1 MKKIISVS
9 IISILIISVYAQN
22 SINQKI
28 QYLQSFLY
36 QYSLYENKSDCKLW
50 VNKAECQ
57 VEIGYTKFNLND
69 IKMTYR
75 FHEQDK
81 IHLVG
86 FVCKLNEN
94 CIDMTDPSNG
104 NHSFGNGYYFGFKTK
119 QGCYTFMELIGDL
132 RNTLNKYNGN

>member
-94 CIDMTDPSNG
+94 CIDYESKKLHVAFWILSRRIKDNSG
-104 NHSFGNGYYFGFKTK
+104 VG
-119 QGCYTFMELIGDL
+119 
-132 RNTLNKYNGN
+132 

>member
-1 MKKIISVS
+1 MKKIITLSLL
-9 IISILIISVYAQN
+9 SILIISVYAQN
-22 SINQKI
+22 PINQKI
-28 QYLQSFLY
+28 EYLQSFLY
-36 QYSLYENKSDCKLW
+36 QNSLYENKADCKLW

-75 FHEQDK
+75 FHQEDNV
-81 IHLVG
+81 HLVG
-86 FVCKLNEN
+86 FMCKLAEN
-94 CIDMTDPSNG
+94 CIEMTPPLSDISY
-104 NHSFGNGYYFGFKTK
+104 GNGYYFGFKTK